1 MDSVPMDVDTVLAER
16 QGRYKTTEVHK
27 EVELQLDVGNL
38 LASDL
43 NTIDIDALRSPPSL
57 SSLTC
62 YTIVLTQARQGRVP
76 EADDEGQ
83 YTAAY
88 Q

>member
-62 YTIVLTQARQGRVP
+62 YTIVLAQAREGRVP